1 MTFPTSWREPF
12 QAALRECDAKLL
24 PERVQQ
30 ARTAIM
36 ERIDQLLD
44 DPDWEP
50 EHDDLLRALNRLG
63 GLTRS

>member
-12 QAALRECDAKLL
+12 EAALRESDEKHR

-36 ERIDQLLD
+36 QRIDQSLD